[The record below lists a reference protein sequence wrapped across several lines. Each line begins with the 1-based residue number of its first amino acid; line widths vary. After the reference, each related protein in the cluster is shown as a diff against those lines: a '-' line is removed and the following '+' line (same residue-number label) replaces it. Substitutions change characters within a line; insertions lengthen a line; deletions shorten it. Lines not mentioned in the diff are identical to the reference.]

1 MVEII
6 AVAVYGVI
14 CFFGG
19 WVARERAAERRL
31 NEIMDGVTEHV
42 KDQVEKSLIHIKIE
56 YHSGVYYVY
65 NMKDNSFMG
74 QGSTRKELEETLAS
88 KYPDKSF
95 AATHENLVEVGFAN
109 ESV

>member
-19 WVARERAAERRL
+19 WVARERAAERHL
-31 NEIMDGVTEHV
+31 NHIMDTVSGQVQEQV
-42 KDQVEKSLIHIKIE
+42 KKNLIHISIE
-56 YHSGVYYVY
+56 QHNGMYYVY
-65 NMKDNSFMG
+65 SLKDKTFMA
-74 QGSTRKELEETLAS
+74 QGATRKELEDMLAD
-88 KYPDKSF
+88 KYPEKSF